1 MATQKSKKA
10 PAKKTSGKKPRTPAP
25 TAATKQRP
33 KAPTKKSVSRGA
45 ARASSKAAA
54 KKPAKK
60 SAGRGAPAKEAA
72 KATRAKASAK
82 KSAEVAPKGAK
93 ATRVKASAKKSAEV
107 APKSPKSPKSE
118 RVAAFDAHGYD
129 GATFAPF
136 VLHDCRSTQWADV
149 RLTCDDWAAV
159 HAVAGGESP
168 DGYYLNGYGLEG
180 LVRAAM
186 LGAGLDPEAEGVHGN
201 SEGDTCNLH
210 FKDLEVAVRA
220 ATAAARMLASR
231 AALLDAVAVARERGF
246 ED

>member
-72 KATRAKASAK
+72 KATR
-82 KSAEVAPKGAK
+82 
-93 ATRVKASAKKSAEV
+93 VKASAKKSAEV
-107 APKSPKSPKSE
+107 APKSPKSPKSARASE